1 MEENIPQAITG
12 EYLLALED
20 LVRLINKQKE
30 TYSKQQEIIKQK
42 EDRIKNMDMSIFGWG
57 SQREQISTWQQ
68 VFMEADTHT
77 KRVLIN
83 KLIER
88 IDLVEGQIAI
98 RFRICP

>member
-1 MEENIPQAITG
+1 
-12 EYLLALED
+12 
-20 LVRLINKQKE
+20 
-30 TYSKQQEIIKQK
+30 
-42 EDRIKNMDMSIFGWG
+42 MSIFGWG

-88 IDLVEGQIAI
+88 IDIVEGQIAI